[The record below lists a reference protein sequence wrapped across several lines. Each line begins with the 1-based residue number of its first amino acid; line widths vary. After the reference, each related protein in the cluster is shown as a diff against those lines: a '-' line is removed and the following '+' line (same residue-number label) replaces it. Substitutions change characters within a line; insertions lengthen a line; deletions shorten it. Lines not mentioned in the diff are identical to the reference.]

1 MKKILPFLIAI
12 FLILS
17 HSVQADDYLH
27 PSGYNIVSSYSIN
40 DSVTTFGDTI
50 IITRTI
56 TNNEYFNLSGLFL
69 SDHIPSIFQ
78 IIDQTVEIDESPV
91 DFIFSGAQNDL
102 IYPGYST
109 YHWTLDSPIDG
120 ELVNNLLHSGEN
132 LTIRYWAVSTD
143 IGNYTFPLHS
153 ACFIA
158 DGEGYFVIS
167 DSLEV
172 RVVISSGLDDD
183 PETNNLLPNFIIST
197 AYPNPFNAE
206 VRVQYEGKG
215 IGGQQMEFE
224 IYNVLGQKVHHETVA
239 RSSNNGEFH
248 WRTTGVSGS
257 GIYFYQ
263 INTASARCG
272 GKLVLV
278 K

>member
-1 MKKILPFLIAI
+1 MYGILFACFGSSVFIIYVTPRSEYSSVHNILGAYPLAGFFGYFTVKYLLPYIYLFL
-12 FLILS
+12 
-17 HSVQADDYLH
+17 
-27 PSGYNIVSSYSIN
+27 
-40 DSVTTFGDTI
+40 
-50 IITRTI
+50 
-56 TNNEYFNLSGLFL
+56 EYFNLSGLFL

-91 DFIFSGAQNDL
+91 DFIFSGAQNDM

-109 YHWTLDSPIDG
+109 YHWTLDSPVDG

-153 ACFIA
+153 ACFVA

-172 RVVISSGLDDD
+172 RVVISSGIDDD

-224 IYNVLGQKVHHETVA
+224 IYNVLGQKVQTLVKKRQWA
-239 RSSNNGEFH
+239 GSYCVKFD
-248 WRTTGVSGS
+248 GS
-257 GIYFYQ
+257 GLAGGLYLYQ
-263 INTASARCG
+263 LKIAERQLITR
-272 GKLVLV
+272 KMLIL